1 MRARLEIKS
10 SDTATLALGDNP
22 AQRIEEMQSEGA
34 ALTGKTVGTIDS
46 TDAFRNAATNLAL
59 KLILQDGK
67 LVGRI
72 LASAKNPGTLLPYVL
87 SLNRKAT

>member
-34 ALTGKTVGTIDS
+34 ALTGKTVGTI
-46 TDAFRNAATNLAL
+46 AVRKIQA
-59 KLILQDGK
+59 
-67 LVGRI
+67 R
-72 LASAKNPGTLLPYVL
+72 Y
-87 SLNRKAT
+87 SLMC